1 MKEKVFILGLTCIE
15 YFSMKALKLI
25 FIIAIGFVFS
35 CESNTYEEISGEIE
49 NPTYTINVKSIIDN
63 NCLSCHSSSGG
74 EFPTMETYL
83 QVKNVAQNGNMI
95 CRIDDQS
102 CGSVMPQSGRMPQTK
117 INTIKKWTNNGCPN

>member
-1 MKEKVFILGLTCIE
+1 
-15 YFSMKALKLI
+15 MKALKLI
-25 FIIAIGFVFS
+25 FIIAICFVFS

-49 NPTYTINVKSIIDN
+49 NPTYTLNVKSIIDN

-83 QVKNVAQNGNMI
+83 QVKDVAQNGNMI

>member
-49 NPTYTINVKSIIDN
+49 NPTYTLNVKSIIDN

>member
-1 MKEKVFILGLTCIE
+1 
-15 YFSMKALKLI
+15 MKALKLF

-35 CESNTYEEISGEIE
+35 CESNTYEDISGEIE
-49 NPTYTINVKSIIDN
+49 NPTYTLNVKSIIDN

>member
-1 MKEKVFILGLTCIE
+1 MK
-15 YFSMKALKLI
+15 SLKII
-25 FIIAIGFVFS
+25 FIILIGIIFS
-35 CESNTYEEISGEIE
+35 CESNTYEEISGDVT
-49 NPTYTINVKSIIDN
+49 NPTYTLNVKSIIYN
-63 NCLSCHSSSGG
+63 NCISCHSSTGG

-117 INTIKKWTNNGCPN
+117 INTIKKWKINGCPN